1 MLANVFGIEKRN
13 PGTEFAQLE
22 AFLAVDWV
30 LEFVQEKR
38 FSNATP
44 RHLNVA
50 SIAIQ
55 KRLSKLRLNRHGG
68 LHNAQLGIL
77 SKVVDLEAIRSTG
90 NCTPEC

>member
-1 MLANVFGIEKRN
+1 M
-13 PGTEFAQLE
+13 
-22 AFLAVDWV
+22 DWV

-55 KRLSKLRLNRHGG
+55 KRLSKLRLNRHGDF
-68 LHNAQLGIL
+68 IMP
-77 SKVVDLEAIRSTG
+77 SWDLVKGR
-90 NCTPEC
+90 